1 MQAYSTMQK
10 PDVVVIPVQI
20 TYDHVFEVDQLA
32 REVAESTDAAKKQS
46 LLEIFNKLRSNEASK
61 SIGRVYVTFG

>member
-1 MQAYSTMQK
+1 M
-10 PDVVVIPVQI
+10 IPVQI